1 MFDERERRKRELK
14 ERTREAYDRLY
25 DLLREET
32 TIDRE
37 CTLAETEVFK
47 SSTFEQQTDVLKR
60 KDLTPRQAKAFAE
73 VYVLHGTKGFKV
85 ISKHKDL
92 VLKHSALFT
101 DSDISCYYTSNA
113 FQHSAM
119 YFCVCFLAGIITGA
133 VNDFILTLCVWAF
146 IIIIP
151 FVYMCVYDC
160 RLRAFVREVRA
171 RESQV

>member
-1 MFDERERRKRELK
+1 MFDERERRTCELK
-14 ERTREAYDRLY
+14 ERTRAAYERLHE
-25 DLLREET
+25 LLREET
-32 TIDRE
+32 ILDRE

-47 SSTFEQQTDVLKR
+47 SLTFEQQTDVMKR

-73 VYVLHGTKGFKV
+73 VYVLHGSKGFKET
-85 ISKHKDL
+85 SKHKDL

-101 DSDISCYYTSNA
+101 DSDISCYYTSNV
-113 FQHSAM
+113 FQHGAM
-119 YFCVCFLAGIITGA
+119 YFCAAILAGIIAGA
-133 VNDFILTLCVWAF
+133 VNEFILTLCILAF
-146 IIIIP
+146 IMTVP